1 MKKAFTLIS
10 VLLLTLNFV
19 VAQNAKIKGLIVDAD
34 TKDPRAGATIKV
46 DKNKGILSDASGH
59 FSLTLTA
66 GDHELSVSFVG
77 YKTDKR
83 SISIKDGETLNLDIQ
98 LSPSVFQMNEVV
110 TVSQYG
116 RNASKETVS
125 MDVITREQIQ
135 NTNPTDVA
143 DLVSKA
149 PGVLVQDGQISIRG
163 LSSFSYGVGSRTTLL
178 VDGMNLTSPDL
189 GQTQNSLVPMENVK
203 QVEIVKGAASV
214 IYGSSSL
221 DGVVNVITQ
230 WPIDNDPKTEIETN
244 AGVYDLPKDRRQ
256 LWWSSA
262 LPFFGSV
269 NVNHQRRFKHVQ
281 FICGGNVTYSNS
293 YLQDNNEYRARF
305 FFKLRYIH
313 PKIAGLSFGLNGSF
327 MLDRIDQ
334 FFISKDLDSLALVP
348 ADYSSSAYELTTID
362 PFLTYATLK
371 GHQYKLQM
379 RYMNIF
385 RDGGAGGTNAVSHY
399 IEIDNQYQY
408 HYLKNLFVV
417 TAGAPFNCGVESSN
431 LYPGNHF
438 NFASAV
444 YAQGELN
451 YKMITFQAGL
461 RYEVAGVDTFII
473 KSRPVFRSGINIQAA
488 KATFFRASW
497 GQGYRVPSVAEKYLA
512 QNFTSG
518 IVIVPNDTLQ
528 AESAWSMELGFA
540 QGAIISKTWKLL
552 FDGAFY
558 WQQYN
563 NYIEYIIGEYSNI
576 DSHGNRLLP
585 PSYEFPAPGSGEL
598 LGPKPFN
605 VGKARIA
612 GYEVSLNSDG
622 KIGPVGVRMS
632 ASYNYNFPNDLS
644 GGSSKGYNVGDYLSD
659 MFKYNFQ
666 KVGPADSARLL
677 PFSIRHLVHAD
688 LELSYW
694 KMYVGTTLSYYSV
707 PEVVPTFFQEVSL
720 FIFHNQYAVDQYLA
734 KHQRGD
740 FVADIRAGIK
750 FNQHFSMGFIV
761 KNVGNLFYE
770 LRPGIASPIRNYTL
784 QFRYNF

>member
-10 VLLLTLNFV
+10 ILLFAANLLI
-19 VAQNAKIKGLIVDAD
+19 AQNAKIKGLIVDAD
-34 TKDPRAGATIKV
+34 TKDPRAGATVKV

-66 GDHELSVSFVG
+66 GDHDLAISFVG

-83 SISIKDGETLNLDIQ
+83 SVTVKEGETLNLDVQ

-116 RNASKETVS
+116 KNAQQETVS

-135 NTNPTDVA
+135 NTNPTDIA
-143 DLVSKA
+143 DLVSRA

-189 GQTQNSLVPMENVK
+189 QQTQNNFVPMENVK

-230 WPIDNDPKTEIETN
+230 WPIDNDPKTEVETN
-244 AGVYDLPKDRRQ
+244 AGVYDLPKDKRQ
-256 LWWSSA
+256 QWWSSA

-269 NVNHQRRFKHVQ
+269 NVNHQRRFKHFQ
-281 FICGGNVTYSNS
+281 FICGGNITYANS
-293 YLQDNNEYRARF
+293 YLQHNNDYRVRAF
-305 FFKLRYIH
+305 LKLRYIH
-313 PKIAGLSFGLNGSF
+313 PKIAGLSFGVNGSF
-327 MLDRIDQ
+327 MLERIDQ
-334 FFISKDLDSLALVP
+334 FFISKNLDTSALIP
-348 ADYSSSAYELTTID
+348 ADYSSSNYELTTID
-362 PFLTYATLK
+362 PFLTYATIK

-385 RDGGAGGTNAVSHY
+385 RKGGGTDPNAVSHY
-399 IEIDNQYQY
+399 LEIDNQYQY
-408 HYLKNLFVV
+408 HYHKNLLVF
-417 TAGAPFNCGVESSN
+417 TAGAPFSCGVESSN
-431 LYPGNHF
+431 LYPGSHF
-438 NFASAV
+438 NFASAIYGQAEV
-444 YAQGELN
+444 N
-451 YKMITFQAGL
+451 YKILTFQAGL
-461 RYEVAGVDTFII
+461 RYEVSGVDTFII

-518 IVIVPNDTLQ
+518 IVIVPNDTLK
-528 AESAWSMELGFA
+528 AESAWSLELGFA
-540 QGAIISKTWKLL
+540 QGAVVGKTWKLL

-563 NYIEYIIGEYSNI
+563 NYIEYIIGEYPNA
-576 DSHGNRLLP
+576 DSHGTPLLP
-585 PSYEFPAPGSGEL
+585 PTYEFPVAGSGML

-612 GYEVSLNSDG
+612 GYEVSFTSDG
-622 KIGPVGVRMS
+622 KIGPVGVRIG

-644 GGSSKGYNVGDYLSD
+644 AAASKGYNTADYLRD
-659 MFKYNFQ
+659 MFKYNFER
-666 KVGPADSARLL
+666 VPATDSAKLL
-677 PFSIRHLVHAD
+677 PFAIRHLMHAD
-688 LELSYW
+688 IELSYW
-694 KMYVGTTLSYYSV
+694 KVYVGTSLSYYSV
-707 PEVVPTFFQEVSL
+707 PEVVPDFFKVVAFSV
-720 FIFHNQYAVDQYLA
+720 FGNQAAVNQYLA

-740 FVADIRAGIK
+740 FVADIRTGIK
-750 FNQHFSMGFIV
+750 INDHFSMGFII

-770 LRPGIASPIRNYTL
+770 LRPGIASPIRNYTV